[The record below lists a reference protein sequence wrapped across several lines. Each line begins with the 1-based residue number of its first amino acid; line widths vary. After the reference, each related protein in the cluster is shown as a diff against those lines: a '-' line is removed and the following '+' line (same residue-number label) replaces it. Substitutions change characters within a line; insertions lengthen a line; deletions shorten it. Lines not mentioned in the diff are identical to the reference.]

1 MSHPTPKP
9 RATGRRY
16 VSLAEAAVYL
26 GVNIRTI
33 RRQIADGRL
42 TGYRLGD
49 RLIRI
54 DLDELDAAM
63 HPIPAAKAG

>member
-63 HPIPAAKAG
+63 RPIPAAKAG

>member
-63 HPIPAAKAG
+63 RPIPAVKAG